1 MSDDIVKLTGTL
13 KNYKDDRGGATL
25 YSSPIIGIVKNNI
38 DPLKSGKIQV
48 YLNRL
53 NGPNPDKPVNWTTV
67 SYLSPFFGYT
77 PNTGSPD
84 SAGDYIGNPNSYGFW
99 ATPPDIGTEVV
110 CIFVNGDPNFGYY
123 IGGIPKEGLTHM
135 VPAIGAS
142 SFVIPN
148 EGEAKSY
155 GGADRLPVTEYN
167 SANNKQ
173 DNSSVPIDSPRP
185 VHSYQTAILN
195 KQGLLRDPDRGAISS
210 SSQRESPSRVFGM
223 STPGRP
229 IYEGGYNDQT
239 IMAAIKDDSI
249 PAKKF
254 KVVGR
259 LGGHTLVMDDG
270 DYEGRDQL
278 TRIRTSGGHTIMMN
292 DSAQTLF
299 IIHANGQSYIELGKE
314 GTIDMYS
321 TNSVNIR
328 TQGDLN
334 LHADNNISINAA
346 NDLNL
351 SAKNLNLESI
361 ESTKQFVGTTFQ
373 QLTKGNHTLKV
384 NNKMSFDSKGDSS
397 IKSAGIAYVNG
408 SKVHLN
414 TGASSLVPEEVN
426 QLPIIAHTDTL
437 YDETKGF
444 APAPGKLSSI
454 VTRAP
459 AHSPWANANQGV
471 DVKVDMGASS
481 NLPST
486 PSAGLSQVNT
496 STEGSSVTPT
506 TPSVVATVPNTKA
519 VSKTVGAATA
529 SAVISQMALNASTGL
544 TKDAIKTGAGIVD
557 LAGTKVASIGQLGL
571 TPNQLVTAGILK
583 PGTEVAINAAIQA
596 GKTINQSIPTNLF
609 TGKDGINSVKNLV
622 SSVSA
627 QTNAAVDLMKKSET
641 ALQTAGLLTGKE
653 SGTQAA
659 GLLLSSAVAGTSA
672 TIDYAKGV
680 INSAVTSDIAG
691 AASAATADLKAK
703 LSTVSSLPI
712 PNNPLAGP
720 VKNLIAGGNQAAGL
734 ADKVMGSLGG
744 VDVGAALK
752 GAVAGVFSKITSSF
766 KALKANVPQ
775 SLTIAKAEASAASA
789 KAQDAKAGLTPQQ
802 LELLGN
808 ADASDPFI
816 RARLGLPPLPGTGI
830 SALDAKAGLS
840 PQQLLS
846 LGGAD
851 ATDPAVRDRLSL
863 PKLSVTSAVN
873 AAQDAAK
880 KIAGGTIPGIPGGAG
895 AISNIVKAGG
905 TTIGGIPGTGQITA
919 TAKSIAGALTGGSG
933 TVNGIVN
940 NLKKQIGDKGGLS
953 AFASAGLDKAA
964 AAELTGAIS
973 SLGNGGSVLV
983 KAPTI
988 ALDTFNFGSLQAQSS
1003 SLLGNAKIPP
1013 LNFGA
1018 ISVPTQP
1025 LTADQ
1030 VAAYN
1035 ATKQKLTEAEEAQWE
1050 LRKKYLDDKAKYGQN
1065 GAETVASYEAYKE
1078 CLQNI
1083 ENLRKELSTI
1093 SSTRST

>member
-13 KNYKDDRGGATL
+13 KSYKDDRGGATL

-38 DPLKSGKIQV
+38 DPLRSGKIQV

-53 NGPNPDKPVNWTTV
+53 NGPNPDSPINWTTV

-84 SAGDYIGNPNSYGFW
+84 SFGNYEGNPNSYGFW
-99 ATPPDIGTEVV
+99 ATPPDIGTQVV
-110 CIFVNGDPNFGYY
+110 CIFINGDPNFGYY
-123 IGGIPKEGLTHM
+123 IGSIPKEGLTHM

-142 SFVIPN
+142 AYVIPN
-148 EGEAKSY
+148 EGESKSY
-155 GGADRLPVTEYN
+155 GGADRLPVSEYN
-167 SANNKQ
+167 SANPAQ
-173 DNSSVPIDSPRP
+173 DNNSIPIDSPRP
-185 VHSYQTAILN
+185 VHSYQAAILN

-229 IYEGGYNDQT
+229 IYEGGYNDVT
-239 IMAAIKDDSI
+239 IADAVKNSEI
-249 PAKKF
+249 PDKNF
-254 KVVGR
+254 KVIGR
-259 LGGHTLVMDDG
+259 LGGHTFVMDDG
-270 DYEGRDQL
+270 DLQGRDQL
-278 TRIRTSGGHTIMMN
+278 IRLRTASGHTILMN
-292 DSAQTLF
+292 DYAQTLF
-299 IIHANGQSYIELGKE
+299 IVHSNGQSYIELGKE
-314 GTIDMYS
+314 GTIDMYA

-334 LHADNNISINAA
+334 LHADNNININAA

-351 SAKNLNLESI
+351 SAKNLNLESV
-361 ESTKQFVGTTFQ
+361 EATKQFVGTTFQ

-384 NNKMSFDSKGDSS
+384 NNKMSFESKGDSS

-414 TGASSLVPEEVN
+414 TGASSLIPEEVK
-426 QLPIIAHTDTL
+426 QLPIVAHTDTL

-444 APAPGKLSSI
+444 APAPGKLPSI

-471 DVKVDMGASS
+471 DVKIDMGASS
-481 NLPST
+481 NLPSS

-496 STEGSSVTPT
+496 STEGSPITPT
-506 TPSVVATVPNTKA
+506 TPSVAATVPNTKA
-519 VSKTVGAATA
+519 VSKTVDAATA

-544 TKDAIKTGAGIVD
+544 TKDAIKLGAGIVST
-557 LAGTKVASIGQLGL
+557 GGSKIASIGQLAL
-571 TPNQLVTAGILK
+571 TPSQLVTAGILK
-583 PGTEVAINAAIQA
+583 PGSEVVINAAIQA
-596 GKTINQSIPTNLF
+596 GKTINQSIPSNLF
-609 TGKDGINSVKNLV
+609 TGKDGVNSVQNLV
-622 SSVSA
+622 TSVSA
-627 QTNAAVDLMKKSET
+627 QTNAAISLMKKSES
-641 ALQTAGLLTGKE
+641 ALQSAGLLTGKE

-680 INSAVTSDIAG
+680 LNSAPTGDITG
-691 AASAATADLKAK
+691 AVSAATADLKAK
-703 LSTVSSLPI
+703 LANVTNLPI

-752 GAVAGVFSKITSSF
+752 GAVAGVFSKITNSF

-775 SLTIAKAEASAASA
+775 SLTVAKAEASAAGA
-789 KAQDAKAGLTPQQ
+789 AAQDARAGLTPQQ

-808 ADASDPFI
+808 ADASDPAI
-816 RARLGLPPLPGTGI
+816 RARLGLPALSGTGI
-830 SALDAKAGLS
+830 
-840 PQQLLS
+840 
-846 LGGAD
+846 
-851 ATDPAVRDRLSL
+851 
-863 PKLSVTSAVN
+863 VT

-880 KIAGGTIPGIPGGAG
+880 KLIGSTIPGIPGGAG
-895 AISNIVKAGG
+895 AISNIVRAGG
-905 TTIGGIPGTGQITA
+905 TTIGGIPGTSQLTA

-933 TVNGIVN
+933 AVTGIIN
-940 NLKKQIGDKGGLS
+940 NIKQQIGNKGGLS

-983 KAPTI
+983 KAPTV
-988 ALDTFNFGSLQAQSS
+988 ALDTFNFSSLQAQSS

-1018 ISVPTQP
+1018 ISIPTTP
-1025 LTADQ
+1025 LSAAAVT
-1030 VAAYN
+1030 AYN
-1035 ATKQKLTEAEEAQWE
+1035 EVKKKLDEAEDLQWE
-1050 LRKKYLDDKAKYGQN
+1050 LRKKYLDDKVKYGQN
-1065 GAETVASYEAYKE
+1065 AAETVASYEAYKN
-1078 CLQNI
+1078 CLQTI
-1083 ENLRKELSTI
+1083 DNLRKELSNPRINT
-1093 SSTRST
+1093 

>member
-25 YSSPIIGIVKNNI
+25 YASPIIGIVKNNI
-38 DPLKSGKIQV
+38 DPLRSGKIQV

-53 NGPNPDKPVNWTTV
+53 NGPNPDSPLNWTTV

-84 SAGDYIGNPNSYGFW
+84 SFGNYEGNPNSYGFW
-99 ATPPDIGTEVV
+99 ATPPDIGTQVV
-110 CIFVNGDPNFGYY
+110 CIFINGDPNFGYY
-123 IGGIPKEGLTHM
+123 IGSIPKEGLTHM
-135 VPAIGAS
+135 VPAIGS
-142 SFVIPN
+142 SAYVIPN
-148 EGEAKSY
+148 EGESKSY
-155 GGADRLPVTEYN
+155 GGADRLPVSEYN
-167 SANNKQ
+167 SANPAQ
-173 DNSSVPIDSPRP
+173 DNNSIPIDSPRP
-185 VHSYQTAILN
+185 VHSYQAAILN

-229 IYEGGYNDQT
+229 IYEGGYNDVT
-239 IMAAIKDDSI
+239 IADAVKNSEI
-249 PAKKF
+249 PDKNF
-254 KVVGR
+254 KVIGR
-259 LGGHTLVMDDG
+259 LGGHTFVMDDG
-270 DYEGRDQL
+270 DLQGRDQL
-278 TRIRTSGGHTIMMN
+278 VRLRTSGGHTILMN
-292 DSAQTLF
+292 DYAQTLF
-299 IIHANGQSYIELGKE
+299 IVHANGQSYIELGKE

-334 LHADNNISINAA
+334 LHSDNNININAA

-351 SAKNLNLESI
+351 SAKNLNLESV
-361 ESTKQFVGTTFQ
+361 EATKQFVGTTFQ

-384 NNKMSFDSKGDSS
+384 NNKMSFESKGDSS

-414 TGASSLVPEEVN
+414 TGASSLIPEEVK
-426 QLPIIAHTDTL
+426 QLPIVAHTDTL

-444 APAPGKLSSI
+444 APAPGKLPSI

-481 NLPST
+481 NLPSS

-496 STEGSSVTPT
+496 STEGSTITPT
-506 TPSVVATVPNTKA
+506 TPSVAATVPNTKA
-519 VSKTVGAATA
+519 VSKTVDAATA

-544 TKDAIKTGAGIVD
+544 TKDVAKLGAGIVSTGG
-557 LAGTKVASIGQLGL
+557 AKIASIGQLAL
-571 TPNQLVTAGILK
+571 TPDQLVTAGILK
-583 PGTEVAINAAIQA
+583 PGSEVAINAAIQS
-596 GKTINQSIPTNLF
+596 GKTINQSIPSNLF
-609 TGKDGINSVKNLV
+609 TGKDGINSVQNLV
-622 SSVSA
+622 TSVSA
-627 QTNAAVDLMKKSET
+627 QTNAAISLMKKSEA
-641 ALQTAGLLTGKE
+641 ALQSAGLLTGKE

-672 TIDYAKGV
+672 TIEYAKGV
-680 INSAVTSDIAG
+680 LNSAPTGDITG

-703 LSTVSSLPI
+703 LSNVTNLPI

-752 GAVAGVFSKITSSF
+752 GAVAGVFSKITNSF

-775 SLTIAKAEASAASA
+775 SLTVAKAEASAAGTA
-789 KAQDAKAGLTPQQ
+789 AQDARAGLTPQQ

-808 ADASDPFI
+808 ADASDPAI
-816 RARLGLPPLPGTGI
+816 RARLGLPSLSGTGI
-830 SALDAKAGLS
+830 
-840 PQQLLS
+840 
-846 LGGAD
+846 
-851 ATDPAVRDRLSL
+851 AT
-863 PKLSVTSAVN
+863 

-880 KIAGGTIPGIPGGAG
+880 KIIGSTIPGIPGGAG
-895 AISNIVKAGG
+895 AISNIVRAGG
-905 TTIGGIPGTGQITA
+905 TTIGGIPGTSQLTA

-933 TVNGIVN
+933 AVSGIIN
-940 NLKKQIGDKGGLS
+940 NIKQQIGNKGGLS
-953 AFASAGLDKAA
+953 AFASTGLDKAA

-983 KAPTI
+983 KAPTV
-988 ALDTFNFGSLQAQSS
+988 ALDTFNFSSLQAQSS

-1013 LNFGA
+1013 LNFGSVA
-1018 ISVPTQP
+1018 IPATP
-1025 LTADQ
+1025 LSAAAVT
-1030 VAAYN
+1030 AYN
-1035 ATKQKLTEAEEAQWE
+1035 EVKKKLEEAENLQWD
-1050 LRKKYLDDKAKYGQN
+1050 LRKKYLDDKAKYGQTA
-1065 GAETVASYEAYKE
+1065 AETVASYEEYKD

-1083 ENLRKELSTI
+1083 ENLRKELANPRINT
-1093 SSTRST
+1093 